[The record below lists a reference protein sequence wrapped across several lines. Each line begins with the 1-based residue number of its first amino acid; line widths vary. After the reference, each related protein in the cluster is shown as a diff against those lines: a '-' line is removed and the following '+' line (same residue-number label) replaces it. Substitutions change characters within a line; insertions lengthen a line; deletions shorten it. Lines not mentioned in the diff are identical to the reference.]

1 MEVNRLRHWLINI
14 RKLKGLTQK
23 EVADACGITRSCYA
37 GYEQGVRSPN
47 GRKAK
52 AIGDY
57 LGFSWTLFFEED
69 GHVMRSS
76 SKKSA

>member
-1 MEVNRLRHWLINI
+1 MREWLVNI
-14 RKLKGLTQK
+14 RKLKGFTQK

-47 GRKAK
+47 GKKAK
-52 AIGDY
+52 AIGEF
-57 LGFSWTLFFEED
+57 LGFSWTLFYEEN
-69 GHVMRSS
+69 GHETRS

>member
-1 MEVNRLRHWLINI
+1 MREWLVQI
-14 RKLKGLTQK
+14 RKIKGLTQK

-47 GRKAK
+47 GKKAK
-52 AIGDY
+52 SIGAF

-69 GHVMRSS
+69 VHELRS

>member
-1 MEVNRLRHWLINI
+1 LREWLVNI
-14 RKLKGLTQK
+14 RKLKGFTQK

-47 GRKAK
+47 GKKAK
-52 AIGDY
+52 AIGEF
-57 LGFSWTLFFEED
+57 LGFSWTLFYEEN
-69 GHVMRSS
+69 GHETRS